1 MITLITYDITEPKR
15 LNALRRFLKEFGLR
29 TQKSVF
35 ECDIDE
41 EAIRR
46 IRSYCK
52 ERLDLAKDSVRIYR
66 ICSRCINR
74 VILSGQGLKVTQLDY
89 LVV

>member
-1 MITLITYDITEPKR
+1 MITLITYDITDPKR
-15 LNALRRFLKEFGLR
+15 LNNTRRFLKEFGLR

-46 IRSYCK
+46 IRNYCR
-52 ERLDLAKDSVRIYR
+52 ERLDLSSDAVRIYK

-74 VILSGQGLKVTQLDY
+74 VVISGQGMKITQLDY
-89 LVV
+89 MIV

>member
-1 MITLITYDITEPKR
+1 MITLITYDITDPKR
-15 LNALRRFLKEFGLR
+15 LNDTRRFLKEFGLR

-46 IRSYCK
+46 IRRYCK
-52 ERLDLAKDSVRIYR
+52 EHLDLASDSVRIYR
-66 ICSRCINR
+66 ICTRCINR
-74 VILSGQGLKVTQLDY
+74 VIVSGQGIKVTQLDY
-89 LVV
+89 MIV

>member
-1 MITLITYDITEPKR
+1 MITLITYDITDPKR
-15 LNALRRFLKEFGLR
+15 LNAMRLFLKEFGLR

-41 EAIRR
+41 EAIRK

-74 VILSGQGLKVTQLDY
+74 VIISGKGLKVTQLDY
-89 LVV
+89 LIV

>member
-1 MITLITYDITEPKR
+1 MITLITYDITDPKR
-15 LNALRRFLKEFGLR
+15 LNATRRFLKEYGLR

-41 EAIRR
+41 EAIHR

-52 ERLDLAKDSVRIYR
+52 DELDLASDSVRIYR
-66 ICSRCINR
+66 ICTRCINR
-74 VILSGQGLKVTQLDY
+74 VIISGQGIKVTQLEY
-89 LVV
+89 MII

>member
-1 MITLITYDITEPKR
+1 MITLITYDITDPKR

-52 ERLDLAKDSVRIYR
+52 ERLDLANDSVRVYR

-74 VILSGQGLKVTQLDY
+74 VIISGLGLKVTQLDY
-89 LVV
+89 LIV

>member
-1 MITLITYDITEPKR
+1 MITLITYDITDPKR
-15 LNALRRFLKEFGLR
+15 LNATRRFLKEFGLR

-52 ERLDLAKDSVRIYR
+52 QRLDLASDSVRIYR

-74 VILSGQGLKVTQLDY
+74 VIISGQGLKVTQLNY
-89 LVV
+89 LIA